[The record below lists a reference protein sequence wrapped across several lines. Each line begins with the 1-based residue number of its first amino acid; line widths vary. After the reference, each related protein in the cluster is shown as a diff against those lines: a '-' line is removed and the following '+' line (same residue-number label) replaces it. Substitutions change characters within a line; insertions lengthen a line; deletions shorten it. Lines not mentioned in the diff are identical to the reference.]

1 MLLLTNV
8 ISSRKYASKMFPSV
22 RLEGLEQQCTAI
34 PSHFNEKCEGI
45 DCIWVGMGGADHVEQ
60 SLSWTQNNT
69 ANSVMAHCKTRPIA
83 LKTGKKISYF
93 KTF

>member
-34 PSHFNEKCEGI
+34 PSNFNEECEGI
-45 DCIWVGMGGADHVEQ
+45 ESGLEWAERIMW
-60 SLSWTQNNT
+60 
-69 ANSVMAHCKTRPIA
+69 
-83 LKTGKKISYF
+83 KKA
-93 KTF
+93 